1 MKLHTT
7 QHWLWL
13 TGLVAVLAG
22 GTPSA
27 LAQTPVTNAVPEKKP
42 RWQSF
47 AEAGLTLAQGNSE
60 TLLATGRIGTGK
72 KWDKNEMSL
81 GAGAAYG
88 ETKDQAT
95 GKNTVNAETANA
107 FAQYNRLFT
116 ERLYGY
122 ARVEGYH
129 DGVADI
135 DYRVTLSPGA
145 GYYFIKTKATL
156 LSAEVGPGY
165 VFEKKGGQEDD
176 YATVRFQ
183 EKFEHKFNDRVRI
196 WEWVEYLPQVD
207 DFSNYILN
215 AEVGVESA
223 LSKILNLRVYVVDTY
238 NSVPAAG
245 RKKNDVKLVA
255 ALAVKF

>member
-1 MKLHTT
+1 MKLHNTR
-7 QHWLWL
+7 HWLLL
-13 TGLVAVLAG
+13 TGLIGVLVGSA
-22 GTPSA
+22 PSA
-27 LAQTPVTNAVPEKKP
+27 PAQTPATKAVPEKKP
-42 RWQSF
+42 RWESF
-47 AEAGLTLAQGNSE
+47 AEAGLTLARGNSE

-72 KWDKNEMSL
+72 KWDKNEISL

-88 ETKDQAT
+88 ETEDQTT

-122 ARVEGYH
+122 ARADGYH

-135 DYRVTLSPGA
+135 DYRVTLSPGL

-165 VFEKKGGQEDD
+165 VFEKKGGQEDN
-176 YATVRFQ
+176 YATIRLG
-183 EKFEHKFNDRVRI
+183 EKFEHKFNDRVRV

-215 AEVGVESA
+215 AEVGVESS
-223 LSKILNLRVYVVDTY
+223 LSKTLNLRVYAVYTY

-245 RKKNDVKLVA
+245 RKTNDVKLVA